1 MPTQATKP
9 ITYYYQ
15 GQDQH
20 GRPISGELRCKN
32 LTQAKIQLRK
42 MGIQVQHIDRKRLT
56 HRYLLRLLQQRPP
69 QKIHRLDITLF
80 TRQLATLIQAGVPL
94 LQSLTMIADG
104 LDKPRMQQL
113 LFALRAHLEDGHE
126 LAASLAHYP
135 QYFNP
140 LYCAL
145 IQAGEH
151 SGNLDIMLDRMA
163 RHLEKSQQLKM
174 KIKKALSYPLFIT
187 IVAGIV
193 SLILMLKVVPI
204 FQDLFRSFAAELP
217 LFTQLVLAISQWLQN
232 NFWLVT
238 TLCIGLPI
246 ISIYSYRRSPRL
258 REMADQLSLKL
269 PILGDLVYKSI
280 IARYSRSLAT
290 SYAAGV
296 TLIEALAYSAAATHH
311 VIYQKAVMK
320 IRDDVATGQ
329 ALHLAMHS
337 TGLFPNMVIQMVAI
351 GEASGALDHMLDQV
365 ASRFE
370 DEVDHAV
377 DGLTALIEPLLM
389 VVLAVL
395 IGGLVIAM
403 YLPIFKM
410 GSIL

>member
-1 MPTQATKP
+1 MPAPALKP
-9 ITYYYQ
+9 TTYYYQ

-20 GRPISGELRCKN
+20 GRSVSGELSSKN

-42 MGIQVQHIDRKRLT
+42 MGIQVQHIDSKRMKS
-56 HRYLLRLLQQRPP
+56 RYLLQFLKQPLK
-69 QKIHRLDITLF
+69 KIHHVDITLF
-80 TRQLATLIQAGVPL
+80 TRQLATLIQAGIPL

-104 LDKPRMQQL
+104 LNKPRMQQL
-113 LFALRAHLEDGHE
+113 VYALRTHLEDGH
-126 LAASLAHYP
+126 AFADSLAHYP

-145 IQAGEH
+145 IQAGEQ
-151 SGNLDIMLDRMA
+151 SGTLDTMLDRIA
-163 RHLEKSQQLKM
+163 LHLEKSELLKM
-174 KIKKALSYPLFIT
+174 KIKKAMRYPLFIT
-187 IVAGIV
+187 FVAVTV

-204 FQDLFRSFAAELP
+204 FQDLFRSFATELP
-217 LFTQLVLAISQWLQN
+217 WFTQWVFDISQWLQHH
-232 NFWLVT
+232 FWLVSAV
-238 TLCIGLPI
+238 LIGLPI
-246 ISIYSYRRSPRL
+246 ISVYSYRRSHQL
-258 REMADQLSLKL
+258 REACERLSLKL
-269 PILGDLVYKSI
+269 PIWGDLVYKSI

-296 TLIEALAYSAAATHH
+296 ALIDALAYSAAATHH
-311 VIYQKAVMK
+311 VTYQKAVMK

-337 TGLFPNMVIQMVAI
+337 TGLFPHMVIQMVAI
-351 GEASGALDHMLDQV
+351 GEASGALDQMLDKV
-365 ASRFE
+365 ANRYE
-370 DEVDHAV
+370 HEVDHAV
-377 DGLTALIEPLLM
+377 DALTALIEPLLM